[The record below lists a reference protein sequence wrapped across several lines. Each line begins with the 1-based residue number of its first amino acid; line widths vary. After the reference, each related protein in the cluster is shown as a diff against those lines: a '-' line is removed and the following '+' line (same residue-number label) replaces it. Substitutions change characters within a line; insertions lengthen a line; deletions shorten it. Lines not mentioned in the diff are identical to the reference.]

1 MDPTGDR
8 KFGHIALA
16 VDHVRM
22 PAAIPSP
29 THWSPPRA
37 SSMQLSRRPLPD
49 LRDVRGSKCR
59 WFSDPPATTRR
70 AQ

>member
-22 PAAIPSP
+22 PVAIPSP

-37 SSMQLSRRPLPD
+37 STMHVYAAESSPLT
-49 LRDVRGSKCR
+49 R
-59 WFSDPPATTRR
+59 FTRR
-70 AQ
+70 ARL